1 MILVEQCR
9 LCVVLTSLPE
19 EITASLGSGFM
30 APALLGEALLSEGI
44 SSEGGEEFQTLR
56 CF

>member
-44 SSEGGEEFQTLR
+44 SGEGGEEFQTLR